1 LQIQG
6 DDIVL
11 HTKKPISSEQRKK
24 ICEWQLIKFNYL
36 SVENTVQPDK
46 EMQKEADEATSF

>member
-1 LQIQG
+1 MKHCEHLPEMSSDDYALQIQG

-24 ICEWQLIKFNYL
+24 ICE
-36 SVENTVQPDK
+36 
-46 EMQKEADEATSF
+46 